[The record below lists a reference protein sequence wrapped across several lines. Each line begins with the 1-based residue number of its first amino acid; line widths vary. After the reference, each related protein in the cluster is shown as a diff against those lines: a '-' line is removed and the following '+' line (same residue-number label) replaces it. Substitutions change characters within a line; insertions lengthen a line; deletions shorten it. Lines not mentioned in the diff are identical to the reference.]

1 MYERD
6 ARGIELAIRL
16 LLENPPLARRL
27 GQEDRRKVVEEFQV
41 SLLNQGTLNTYRRLL
56 ETPLERKAMLQGL
69 F

>member
-1 MYERD
+1 MDWRD

-16 LLENPPLARRL
+16 LLENPALARRL